1 MTTVGNLVPA
11 KIFEVDSSGNQKGGG
26 VSVDCMFNPFEY
38 TVAKTNTYEQKSR
51 NNSNV
56 PSVEFKK
63 SGPQSLK
70 LSLIFD
76 TYEKNQDVTRTT
88 NKLWKFMESSTRQE
102 GNDNNKV
109 PPPEVAFEWGVF
121 RFVAVITAMT
131 QKFTLFKTDGTPVR
145 AKVDITF
152 TQHVDVNDYPSQNP
166 TSGGGPIQ
174 RVRQVIAGDR
184 LDTIAFEM
192 YGDATKWRLVADYN
206 QIEDP
211 LALRP
216 GQRLTIPQLD

>member
-70 LSLIFD
+70 LSLIF
-76 TYEKNQDVTRTT
+76 
-88 NKLWKFMESSTRQE
+88 L
-102 GNDNNKV
+102 
-109 PPPEVAFEWGVF
+109 
-121 RFVAVITAMT
+121 
-131 QKFTLFKTDGTPVR
+131 L
-145 AKVDITF
+145 
-152 TQHVDVNDYPSQNP
+152 
-166 TSGGGPIQ
+166 
-174 RVRQVIAGDR
+174 
-184 LDTIAFEM
+184 
-192 YGDATKWRLVADYN
+192 
-206 QIEDP
+206 
-211 LALRP
+211 
-216 GQRLTIPQLD
+216 